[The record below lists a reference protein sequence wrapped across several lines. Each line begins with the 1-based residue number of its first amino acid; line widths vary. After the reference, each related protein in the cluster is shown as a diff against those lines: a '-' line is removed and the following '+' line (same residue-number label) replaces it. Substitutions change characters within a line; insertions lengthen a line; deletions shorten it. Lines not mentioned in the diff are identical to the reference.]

1 MRQCETIWE
10 RNKRQGLTYLFYY
23 MRLIASSGS
32 SISKW
37 VYTIRMDFRR
47 IRTNVCN
54 NFLQLFRKMN
64 IIVVNV
70 TKCDME
76 HLTTLG
82 I

>member
-1 MRQCETIWE
+1 
-10 RNKRQGLTYLFYY
+10 
-23 MRLIASSGS
+23 
-32 SISKW
+32 
-37 VYTIRMDFRR
+37 MDFRR

-70 TKCDME
+70 MKYDME